1 MKKVDAGKE
10 INEAADS
17 RSFIELTKKILK
29 LLAFS
34 RKYHGGNKHSCK
46 ICPRNSR
53 MNFFFKK
60 NIFILSKG

>member
-17 RSFIELTKKILK
+17 RSLIELTKNFLK

-34 RKYHGGNKHSCK
+34 RNFHGET
-46 ICPRNSR
+46 
-53 MNFFFKK
+53 
-60 NIFILSKG
+60 NIVVRFVQETRG